1 MLNILSAF
9 CQQGVTINSKLTTIR
24 SLLFTLLVFTFLWY
38 NYYTSSIV
46 SLLLNNKPE
55 TFKDIESVIDS
66 DLTIGI
72 ENIAFKRILNVNL
85 FIIVSPLF
93 KIKFQATNHPTLRR
107 MQELAD
113 KNDSKVDFYP
123 QEVGISK
130 TKNVGF
136 SYFVESISAYN
147 YIGKQFVNDEICNV
161 NEVETLR
168 PTMIYLVAKKRGPFN
183 ELLSITYRRFV
194 QYGLVSRQNKIFCD
208 EKPLCLQNKR
218 FIQIGIEQVAPAF
231 IILIFGYL
239 LSIIIFL
246 LEKIIY

>member
-72 ENIAFKRILNVNL
+72 ENIAFKRILN
-85 FIIVSPLF
+85 
-93 KIKFQATNHPTLRR
+93 ATNHPTLRR